1 MGPCPRK
8 LFAGPR
14 FKCNHIGRKKKLTK
28 QITYIYIYMFYRTL
42 ISNSEEIIDRRQFW
56 GPGFSFYLNIL
67 LKGCLFLGIG
77 MRNKS
82 GRMGI
87 N

>member
-1 MGPCPRK
+1 
-8 LFAGPR
+8 
-14 FKCNHIGRKKKLTK
+14 
-28 QITYIYIYMFYRTL
+28 MFYRTL